1 MWIAI
6 LLPILAAGAGYL
18 FLWTKRMLPDRA
30 ETRPA
35 KKKEGGEIVR
45 IGDFDLW
52 VKVSGRDAPGTPIVF
67 LPGGL
72 GMKSSYL
79 EEACASL
86 AEEHPLLFYDPRGC
100 GRSESKANLRH
111 YTWAAFAEEL
121 SALLQQIFP
130 EQKVIFVAHSAG
142 CFPLYRFL
150 KEHRDMAENVVLLS
164 CLALK
169 YEVKMSGALKLMRI
183 LPPKDP
189 TEANRW
195 FSEKIRSGLFLGSM
209 FANRDAVS
217 LSHVDDISMVMMT
230 LQEKVDRP
238 EDYAGTFRDWNVPV
252 LILTGNDRWEP
263 VYTNQAQAEKL
274 LAEFPNAKYF
284 RFEHSGHFFFL
295 EENERFLEILREF
308 LRSTNTDHSE

>member
-6 LLPILAAGAGYL
+6 LLLFAAGAGYL

-79 EEACASL
+79 EEACGSL

-100 GRSESKANLRH
+100 GRSESKAELSH

-121 SALLQQIFP
+121 ATLLRQKFP
-130 EQKVIFVAHSAG
+130 GKKVILAAHSGG
-142 CFPLYRFL
+142 CFILYRFL
-150 KEHRDMAENVVLLS
+150 KEYPEMAEKIVLLS
-164 CLALK
+164 CLSLK
-169 YEVKMSGALKLMRI
+169 YETKPSGSLELFRV

-189 TEANRW
+189 AEANRW
-195 FSEKIRSGLFLGSM
+195 FSEKIQSGLFLGSM
-209 FANRDAVS
+209 FADRDAVS
-217 LSHVDDISMVMMT
+217 LSHVDDISLVMMS
-230 LQEKVDRP
+230 LQAKVDRP
-238 EDYAGTFRDWNVPV
+238 KDYSGAFRDRDFPV

-263 VYTNQAQAEKL
+263 VYTNRAQAEKL
-274 LAEFPNAKYF
+274 QAEFPNAKYF